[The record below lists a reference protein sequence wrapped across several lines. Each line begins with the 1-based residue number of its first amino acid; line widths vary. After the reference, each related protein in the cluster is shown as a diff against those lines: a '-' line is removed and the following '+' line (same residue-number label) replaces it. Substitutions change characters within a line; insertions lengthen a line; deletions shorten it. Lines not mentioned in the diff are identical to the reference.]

1 MVRYCIGA
9 PGVHDLAPALECDA
23 LEHGKHRVDDLR
35 VSYNCAILRRTYLCC
50 ARILSQ
56 YIILYCTVHYFT
68 LTYEYCTL
76 RGKYAYIVETGEA
89 EVGPFVVEVAMRC
102 LVACTYAYGTSTCR
116 LPGERAKQ

>member
-1 MVRYCIGA
+1 M
-9 PGVHDLAPALECDA
+9 
-23 LEHGKHRVDDLR
+23 LR
-35 VSYNCAILRRTYLCC
+35 KDSLTAHHIV
-50 ARILSQ
+50 
-56 YIILYCTVHYFT
+56 LYCTVHYFT